1 MIKPMLLNDVQNL
14 ADFGFLCHISP
25 GIGKKG

>member
-14 ADFGFLCHISP
+14 AGFVFLCHILP
-25 GIGKKG
+25 EIGKKR